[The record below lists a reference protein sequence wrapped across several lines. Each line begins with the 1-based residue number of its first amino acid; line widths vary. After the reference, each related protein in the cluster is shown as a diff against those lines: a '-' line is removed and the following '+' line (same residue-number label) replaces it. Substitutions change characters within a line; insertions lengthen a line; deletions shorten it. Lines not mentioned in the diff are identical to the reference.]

1 MFRRGQ
7 TVNLCVAGVGYVGL
21 VAATC
26 LAESGNDVV
35 AVDSDRGKIERLKQG
50 EIPIYEPGLKEL
62 IGRNVREGRLR
73 FATDLAEAVRAA
85 EVVFIAV
92 GTPSGPDGA
101 ADLSA
106 VTAVAREIGRNLS
119 GYKLVVIKS
128 TVPVGTAEDVE
139 EIIRTAGE
147 ETRAAP
153 PVEFEVANNP
163 EFMKEGAAVDDF
175 MRPDRVV
182 VGVASERAAEI
193 LRELYAPFVRTEKPI
208 LVMDRRSA
216 EMTKYVSNA
225 MLATKISFIN
235 EMANLCEHLGADIAA
250 VRRGIGFDSRIGFQ
264 FLFPGL
270 GYGGSCF
277 PKDVDALILTAAEHN
292 YPARILRAV
301 QAVNTD
307 QKRALA
313 DKVRS
318 HFGDR
323 IAGTTL
329 ALWGLA
335 FKPQTDDMREAPSRE
350 IVRELMERG
359 ARFRVHDPV
368 AMSEARKI
376 FGEKLIYCDNPYAAL
391 EGASALLIAT
401 EWPEF
406 RRPNFQRIKELLRE
420 PVIFDGRNLYEPEVM
435 AKWGFTYYSIGRKPV
450 QQT

>member
-1 MFRRGQ
+1 
-7 TVNLCVAGVGYVGL
+7 VNLSVVGVGYVGL

-26 LAESGNDVV
+26 LAESGNDVI
-35 AVDSDRGKIERLKQG
+35 ATDSDPGKIERLRLG

-62 IGRNVREGRLR
+62 VHRNTREGRLR
-73 FATDLAEAVRAA
+73 FSTDLGEAVRAS
-85 EVVFIAV
+85 EVIFIAV
-92 GTPSGPDGA
+92 GTPSGANGA

-106 VTAVAREIGRNLS
+106 VFAVAKEIGQNLS

-128 TVPVGTAEDVE
+128 TVPVGTAEKVE
-139 EIIRTAGE
+139 EIIRK
-147 ETRAAP
+147 AAEVSRSP
-153 PVEFEVANNP
+153 KEIEFDVASNP

-182 VGVASERAAEI
+182 AGVASERAAEI

-235 EMANLCEHLGADIAA
+235 EMANLCERLGADIAA

-264 FLFPGL
+264 FLFPGI

-277 PKDVDALILTAAEHN
+277 PKDVEALLLTAAEHQ
-292 YPARILRAV
+292 YEARILRAV
-301 QAVNTD
+301 QAVNAD
-307 QKRALA
+307 QKRALV
-313 DKVRS
+313 DKVRA
-318 HFGDR
+318 HFAGR
-323 IAGTTL
+323 IAGQTF

-335 FKPQTDDMREAPSRE
+335 FKPQTDDMREAPARE
-350 IVRELMERG
+350 IVRELLGLG
-359 ARFRVHDPV
+359 ARLRVHDPV
-368 AMSEARKI
+368 ALSEARKI
-376 FGEKLIYCDNPYAAL
+376 FGDRLTYCDNPYAAL

-435 AKWGFTYYSIGRKPV
+435 ARWGFTYYSIGRKPV
-450 QQT
+450 RKP